1 MQRWINIPKNRDT
14 MLHVVSRGM
23 NQILLSNLDI
33 SFTKECVTDS
43 KCRPTCQVAQINRF
57 GQGIWS
63 ILDESATGPIVD
75 RIQNACESI
84 SFHNKTY
91 LRVIYE
97 RSNGLIERSLLGYD
111 TGLSIVSFTRFFS
124 TLDSINQ
131 SGKGVNPP
139 FRWILEIKIDGE
151 QRAYFL

>member
-57 GQGIWS
+57 GQGILQEFGQFWTKVRPVQ
-63 ILDESATGPIVD
+63 L
-75 RIQNACESI
+75 
-84 SFHNKTY
+84 
-91 LRVIYE
+91 
-97 RSNGLIERSLLGYD
+97 LIEFRTHAKASPSIIRLICELFTNDQMDWSRDRYLD
-111 TGLSIVSFTRFFS
+111 TIQVCLSSVSRDSFLPLIRLTRVEKGWIHLFAGFS
-124 TLDSINQ
+124 
-131 SGKGVNPP
+131 
-139 FRWILEIKIDGE
+139 R
-151 QRAYFL
+151 